1 MRKSRSSRVCSRQ
14 KAEGRR
20 LWQRHTQCA
29 CSMGRAISES
39 WLRCSGEVEG
49 RGSGKHKL
57 ALL

>member
-14 KAEGRR
+14 KAEGSGNATRS
-20 LWQRHTQCA
+20 A
-29 CSMGRAISES
+29 PVSMGRAISES
-39 WLRCSGEVEG
+39 WPRCSGEVEG